1 MEVWCTKADL
11 QRIKPLETATSRTR
25 LATFSKLR
33 KASEKIM
40 PIQEQ
45 SVTASSRTDVVFH
58 LPMVTNSLEITKM
71 EDQTGMV
78 SYSTRTRFY
87 ACRRA

>member
-1 MEVWCTKADL
+1 MEVWCTKADS
-11 QRIKPLETATSRTR
+11 RKIKPLEMATSRTR

-45 SVTASSRTDVVFH
+45 SATASSRTDAAFH
-58 LPMVTNSLEITKM
+58 SPMVTNSSEITKM
-71 EDQTGMV
+71 EDQTDMV
-78 SYSTRTRFY
+78 RCSTKIRFY